1 MGVAMHFT
9 RILPAVLLLTIGLS
23 WGGISQSA
31 DMKRPIDGEAANP
44 HHHPYVARSFPDRL
58 EIFKGGMQ
66 ISVIRCE
73 NPNIERWGFID
84 SGKHVVVRSR
94 TEHQSVV
101 LELFDTA
108 SGIRADR
115 VLVFEHKKSK
125 PAWASGF
132 AD

>member
-1 MGVAMHFT
+1 MKGAAMHFA
-9 RILPAVLLLTIGLS
+9 RILTAMLLTTGLV
-23 WGGISQSA
+23 WQTMPASA
-31 DMKRPIDGEAANP
+31 DTKLPIDGEAANP
-44 HHHPYVARSFPDRL
+44 HQNPYEARSFPDRL